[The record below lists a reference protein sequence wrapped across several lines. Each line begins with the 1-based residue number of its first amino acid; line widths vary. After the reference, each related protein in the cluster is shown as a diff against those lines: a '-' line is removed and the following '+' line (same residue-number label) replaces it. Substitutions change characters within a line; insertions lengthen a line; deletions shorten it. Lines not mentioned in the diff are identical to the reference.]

1 MCTPMYIASLFTIA
15 LIWKQPKWTLINEWT
30 KKMRHSHTQ
39 THIVEYDSAVKK
51 NEIMPLKTTQM
62 NVKGIMI
69 NEMSTRER
77 QILYDITYMWN
88 LKSKTNQ

>member
-1 MCTPMYIASLFTIA
+1 MYIAALFTIA

-51 NEIMPLKTTQM
+51 NEIMPLKTT
-62 NVKGIMI
+62 
-69 NEMSTRER
+69 
-77 QILYDITYMWN
+77 
-88 LKSKTNQ
+88 